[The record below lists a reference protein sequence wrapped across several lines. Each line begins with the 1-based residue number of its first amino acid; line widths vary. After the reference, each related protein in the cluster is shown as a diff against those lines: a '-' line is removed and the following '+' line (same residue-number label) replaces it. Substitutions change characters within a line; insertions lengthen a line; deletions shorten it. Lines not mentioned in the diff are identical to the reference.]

1 MENNISHQNLHKYM
15 PSKKIRIIIGVIIVV
30 AILFALRNPIINLKN
45 KIFNRQSLIT
55 TTTNPEIDQPQ
66 TTLSIDEDTDGDGL
80 LDWQE
85 TLLGTDPRIPNSK
98 TDVPDSI
105 REVVNLSKDSVTV
118 EDKLALKVYQ
128 RLLTEPKGNDITE
141 ALQAATSKEMLDY
154 ADSLDRQLTSYSIDD
169 LNLVDN
175 TSETEASYGSA
186 VMAALKPI
194 RITPEKLAQINA
206 NLLSTDLTTPDIGFQ
221 KNLSGTLANLLKM
234 PVPLRYS
241 DTHLLIINSVTH
253 MDRILSAP
261 QTTTDASTQY
271 ARFLVFQKN
280 RNLLV
285 QTVATLAAML
295 KL

>member
-45 KIFNRQSLIT
+45 KIFNKQGLVT
-55 TTTNPEIDQPQ
+55 TITNPEITQPQ

-105 REVVNLSKDSVTV
+105 REVVNLSKESVTV

-175 TSETEASYGSA
+175 TPETEASYESA

-206 NLLSTDLTTPDIGFQ
+206 NLLSTDPTTPDVGFQ
-221 KNLSGTLANLLKM
+221 KNLSGTLSNLLKM